1 MHRRRD
7 KHAFARF
14 RGGLEHR
21 VREQAAHI
29 GIHEVVFAVTG
40 GYRKRV
46 RRHHVVDFV
55 SMHAGSIHHDTGVHR
70 FGNVALGAFDMKDV
84 ARAPSGAGGDCLG
97 GIGGR
102 SLRRLDAHN
111 FA

>member
-1 MHRRRD
+1 
-7 KHAFARF
+7 
-14 RGGLEHR
+14 
-21 VREQAAHI
+21 
-29 GIHEVVFAVTG
+29 
-40 GYRKRV
+40 
-46 RRHHVVDFV
+46 
-55 SMHAGSIHHDTGVHR
+55 MHAGGVHHDTGVHR

-84 ARAPSGAGGDCLG
+84 ARAPGGLDGGGLGGAGGDCLG